1 MLVVFFVLYFYKGEI
16 FLITGKRKLGE
27 QWLGLWLGLGLFF
40 VWNFSVLYSS
50 CCIFTYGIYILDSEI
65 TLTIQNIDVTQ
76 ENTAQLR
83 SEKKEIKKKL
93 HKILVLNQNVLEMDK
108 IDSERENKLITGK
121 INLRKNANH
130 H

>member
-1 MLVVFFVLYFYKGEI
+1 MLVVFFVLYFYKGEF

-65 TLTIQNIDVTQ
+65 TLTTKNIDVTQ
-76 ENTAQLR
+76 ENTAQVR
-83 SEKKEIKKKL
+83 SEKKG
-93 HKILVLNQNVLEMDK
+93 NRDK
-108 IDSERENKLITGK
+108 ITE
-121 INLRKNANH
+121 KN
-130 H
+130 

>member
-1 MLVVFFVLYFYKGEI
+1 MQDVTLLANVSLNNELT
-16 FLITGKRKLGE
+16 LI
-27 QWLGLWLGLGLFF
+27 
-40 VWNFSVLYSS
+40 
-50 CCIFTYGIYILDSEI
+50 
-65 TLTIQNIDVTQ
+65 IQNIDVTQ

-121 INLRKNANH
+121 MNLRKNANH